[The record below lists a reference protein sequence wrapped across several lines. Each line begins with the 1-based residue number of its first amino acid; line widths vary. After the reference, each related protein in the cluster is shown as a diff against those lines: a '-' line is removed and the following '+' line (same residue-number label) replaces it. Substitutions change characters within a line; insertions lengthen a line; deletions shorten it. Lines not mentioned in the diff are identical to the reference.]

1 MALGNNFSSRAILDG
16 NRTANKLRGPQ
27 EDTFSTINNVGRQ
40 TNTKNLSQTGTRRAI
55 DRSFDQFLKNNPE
68 EDAALATWMKAFG
81 FHDASAKLGEHKM
94 NGINPWLNEGEGDT
108 MGPETA
114 AEAETQATEEGEMA

>member
-40 TNTKNLSQTGTRRAI
+40 TNTKNLSQTGNRRAI
-55 DRSFDQFLKNNPE
+55 DRSFNEFLKNNPE
-68 EDAALATWMKAFG
+68 EDQAMATWCGAFG
-81 FHDASAKLGEHKM
+81 FSPQSAEWEDRKM
-94 NGINPWLNEGEGDT
+94 NGMNPWLNEGQGDT

-114 AEAETQATEEGEMA
+114 TEVEAQATEEGEMA